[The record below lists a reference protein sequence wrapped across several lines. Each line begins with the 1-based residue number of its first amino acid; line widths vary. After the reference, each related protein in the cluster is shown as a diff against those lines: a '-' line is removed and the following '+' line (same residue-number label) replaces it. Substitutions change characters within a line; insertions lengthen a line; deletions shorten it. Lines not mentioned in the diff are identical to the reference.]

1 MIVPLKPDADNKYG
15 TVLPW
20 PNGSIDLE
28 DRNVR
33 NYKRLSV
40 CIGWLD
46 DDERIEGN
54 VFVTC

>member
-28 DRNVR
+28 DRKVR

-40 CIGWLD
+40 HIGWLD
-46 DDERIEGN
+46 DD
-54 VFVTC
+54 